1 MACVDFPSTGLV
13 PNVTTFEV
21 DNVIY
26 LWTGIAW
33 ESQVSGGGDSGI
45 KMDKRLGAPED
56 NIVVFDDSGNSKD
69 SGASISS
76 LTGSGGV
83 AFNTINDALN
93 SINLLPLTT
102 AIISD
107 TLAGV
112 AGYGGQGGSLWKV
125 VPTSSV
131 TPNGF
136 NIRES
141 IADPT
146 LSLVYQQT
154 DSPKVADYSMTVD
167 AIDGLL
173 NSLDTGST
181 EITGG
186 EAQFP
191 IGRKVY
197 DKALF
202 ISAEPANKFICKKL
216 SGYGKQSSVMD
227 FTNAVGTNGI
237 EFEEGFFYEIDGLSA
252 WRADLD
258 GLVFH
263 GAGSSGGSNSVN
275 AHTKAS
281 NLRSHQNGG
290 NGMTHHRGFMSTLN
304 QLWLTNNGGYGYE
317 STGDVHTS
325 VFQYNN
331 YADGNV
337 SGYKINGYSYSS
349 LNSCASD
356 NSIQHGYVVNATHTT
371 TFTGCG
377 AEASGRAGWYQLAG
391 ENSTGTIYGKSL
403 NVQYNS
409 IFGFGN
415 GSDGGGFGGLLHL
428 RGYQDGIQR
437 ENSATLFNSWGRDT
451 DSASYDV
458 VVDGEGS
465 YLVEGYN
472 TLDSG
477 VISKNEGYIQHVPK
491 VFIKRNIIVTN
502 QTELCNLIS
511 AQGHDKHYNGELLI
525 GVGNV
530 SPDSLSASRNA
541 CYKLL
546 VSVGESSDN
555 DSLTVLGATGLNE
568 NTGNGF
574 PNFEFSIIGNTLYV
588 DIGAT
593 GSPSAAQNWWFEV
606 YATGFMKIQEIT
618 HGYTPR

>member
-56 NIVVFDDSGNSKD
+56 NIVVFDDLGNSKD

-76 LTGSGGV
+76 LTGSGGA
-83 AFNTINDALN
+83 AFNTIDDALN

-136 NIRES
+136 NIRAS

-154 DSPKVADYSMTVD
+154 DSPKVADYSMTVN

-173 NSLDTGST
+173 DSLDTGSA
-181 EITGG
+181 EISGG
-186 EAQFP
+186 IVDFP
-191 IGRKVY
+191 VGRSVY
-197 DKALF
+197 DRALVVDSETTNYF
-202 ISAEPANKFICKKL
+202 TNKKL
-216 SGYGKQSSVMD
+216 HGYGKMSTVMD
-227 FTNAVGTNGI
+227 FTNAVSTNGV
-237 EFEEGFFYEIDGLSA
+237 EFSEGRFYEIDGVSI
-252 WRADLD
+252 WKADLD

-263 GAGSSGGSNSVN
+263 GEGSSGGVSVVNS
-275 AHTKAS
+275 HTRAK
-281 NLRSHQNGG
+281 NLRLHLNGG
-290 NGMTHHRGFMSTLN
+290 NGMTQYRGFMSSLDN
-304 QLWLTNNGGYGYE
+304 LWLTNNGVYGYE
-317 STGDVHTS
+317 SKGPIHTS
-325 VFQYNN
+325 IFQHNN
-331 YADGNV
+331 YADGNRT
-337 SGYKINGYSYSS
+337 GYKISGYSYSS
-349 LNSCASD
+349 FNSCASD
-356 NSIQHGYVVNATHTT
+356 NNTQHGYIVNSTHSTC
-371 TFTGCG
+371 FTGCG
-377 AEASGRAGWYQLAG
+377 SEFNGRAGWFQLAG
-391 ENSTGTIYGKSL
+391 DDNTEGNFGRNK

-409 IFGFGN
+409 VFAFNN
-415 GSDGGGFGGLLHL
+415 GGDGGGFGGLLHL
-428 RGYQDGIQR
+428 RGYQDGSIE
-437 ENSATLFNSWGRDT
+437 ENSATLFNSWGRD
-451 DSASYDV
+451 SNVASYDV
-458 VVDGEGS
+458 IVEGEGS

-472 TLDSG
+472 TIENG
-477 VISKNEGYIQHVPK
+477 VLSKDEGYIQHVPK
-491 VFIKRNIIVTN
+491 VFVKRKIKVTT

-511 AQGHDKHYNGELLI
+511 SQGHTSHYHGELLI
-525 GVGNV
+525 GAGNV
-530 SPDSLSASRNA
+530 SPDDRAASRNA

-546 VSVGESSDN
+546 VSVGESPDN
-555 DSLTVLGATGLNE
+555 ISITEIGATGLNE
-568 NTGNGF
+568 SASIGF
-574 PNFEFSIIGNTLYV
+574 PNFKFDIIGNTLYV
-588 DIGAT
+588 DIGAN
-593 GSPSAAQNWWFEV
+593 GVPSASQDWWFEV